1 MSTWRISGS
10 SYDIYFAREV
20 PRIPANSTLEN
31 TPSATWIDL
40 IEQRAVGATSE
51 ERASNFAAPAKRHVP
66 GLRYIDDS
74 PTVMERYYRVLGV
87 VSWCESVPPAERRQS
102 APVNPHIVWQSTP
115 ISRKRSNDAA
125 APRAAKRRPAHKEC
139 DGAAL
144 PKYVPSNL
152 RKLLRKEC
160 ANRRGYCEWSDVA
173 RMCADEALFQ
183 EVASSEWNAR
193 AHNACSCAI
202 NAYRDKVLHLTRLK
216 TRNPRKRD
224 RVKARPALPLYSV
237 AHTKRALP
245 ALPAARAPPGVAY
258 HTQDAW

>member
-1 MSTWRISGS
+1 MLWDSHHPSHRVAHVT
-10 SYDIYFAREV
+10 
-20 PRIPANSTLEN
+20 TLEQRSSRF
-31 TPSATWIDL
+31 TSALPTL
-40 IEQRAVGATSE
+40 E
-51 ERASNFAAPAKRHVP
+51 EP
-66 GLRYIDDS
+66 S
-74 PTVMERYYRVLGV
+74 PTPLLLSSPQRHGDAQRDVT
-87 VSWCESVPPAERRQS
+87 RR
-102 APVNPHIVWQSTP
+102 VWQSTP
-115 ISRKRSNDAA
+115 ISRKRSNGAA

-245 ALPAARAPPGVAY
+245 ALPAARRHRECTTLRNPRESERVRALANALNNPTLLQALHIIRKTLGDVPGRS
-258 HTQDAW
+258 T